1 MKECDEAQRREPPA
15 EAGPRY
21 RKDAREVAWL
31 NGDRIGSV
39 QVQLY
44 EWWPCAH
51 SLDQEMTFNE
61 RGLTFDLKTGRFFSY
76 SDLFRPE
83 SRGQVNKLIFHFLAG
98 KMKPA
103 GIDYP
108 WAQYLKDKKDAYEF

>member
-61 RGLTFDLKTGRFFSY
+61 RGLTFDLKTGGFFSY

-83 SRGQVNKLIFHFLAG
+83 SRGQVNKLIFNFLAG
-98 KMKPA
+98 KMKGA

-108 WAQYLKDKKDAYEF
+108 